1 MSLQL
6 NPDMILAG
14 SMGEHRLAKDQ
25 AAGQGIATKGD
36 RAYSLPI
43 SHAQV
48 GTQVQMEIITAFR
61 FLWESRLPLTDVES
75 TYYEMVQ
82 LIR

>member
-36 RAYSLPI
+36 KLIPSPPLMLR
-43 SHAQV
+43 
-48 GTQVQMEIITAFR
+48 
-61 FLWESRLPLTDVES
+61 WELMSRW
-75 TYYEMVQ
+75 
-82 LIR
+82 R